1 MPLVLIFL
9 VITSGPVRAR
19 YLKTQLLLIEIIPSH
34 IQSDNTHQH
43 DPSPLTGHLTRLV
56 DHLMALRGGR
66 DQDTIR
72 TDTPRIILHEPY
84 RIRTSARI
92 NSHDSLRGGHIHLL
106 LVKIHPDNLTAV
118 RSQQLRRHQ
127 TDQSQTDHHDRLAQ
141 LRIQQAD
148 SLQANRANHREGR
161 LLIRYIIRHLSHQIL
176 RHANKLRMV
185 PVRGHPIAYLELRDT
200 FPYSY
205 HTSDIAISQRQR
217 LP

>member
-19 YLKTQLLLIEIIPSH
+19 YLKTQLLLIEVIPSH

-43 DPSPLTGHLTRLV
+43 DPSPLTGHLTRLM

-72 TDTPRIILHEPY
+72 TDTTRIILHEPY
-84 RIRTSARI
+84 RIRTFARI
-92 NSHDSLRGGHIHLL
+92 NGHDSLRGGHIHLL

-141 LRIQQAD
+141 LRIQ
-148 SLQANRANHREGR
+148 
-161 LLIRYIIRHLSHQIL
+161 
-176 RHANKLRMV
+176 
-185 PVRGHPIAYLELRDT
+185 
-200 FPYSY
+200 
-205 HTSDIAISQRQR
+205 
-217 LP
+217 